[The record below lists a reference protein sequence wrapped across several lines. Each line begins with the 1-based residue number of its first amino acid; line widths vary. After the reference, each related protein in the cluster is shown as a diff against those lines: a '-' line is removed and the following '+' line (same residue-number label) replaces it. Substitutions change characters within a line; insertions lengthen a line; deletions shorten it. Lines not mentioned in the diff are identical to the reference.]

1 VFTLRSVETVMSPRI
16 FAQRFLSKSTGSKL
30 CGYAVVLLIGV
41 ILLSPLASAKIT
53 LSPTSLTF
61 GSQQVGT
68 TSPPQ
73 TITATNNKNLKVS
86 ITSIKVSAGFTQTN
100 TCGTQFL
107 GNGSCTISVSFA
119 PTTTGT
125 ITGTLTITD
134 SASNSPQTA
143 SLTGT
148 ATSGGG
154 NGIDVIQHIVFI
166 IKENRSFDN
175 YFGTFA
181 GANGATSGPISTG
194 STIPLGH
201 TPDRSRD
208 MGHSWND
215 ALTAINNGLMNQFDL
230 VQFGNIGGDY
240 MSMTQFYQTDIP
252 NYWNYAQTFTLSDA
266 TFSSLHGGSF
276 PNHMY
281 TIAAT
286 SADAIDNPFEPTHPQ
301 FSSWGCDAETG
312 TTVTL
317 QNTNGV
323 QSSVFPCFTNTT
335 LGDLLD
341 GAGISWKSY
350 APQENTSGYAW
361 NTYDSFN
368 QIRNSSLWATHVVG
382 WSNFVTDATN
392 GNLPAVS
399 WLVPDTADSDHPP
412 SSVCAGENWT
422 VKQIN
427 AIMQGPDWST
437 TAIFLTWDDFGG
449 FYDNAAP
456 MNPDYYG
463 FGPRVPMIIISPY
476 ALAKTVVH
484 TEYEF
489 SSVLKF
495 IETRFGLSNL
505 TSRDLDAADMTDA
518 FNFNQTPLPSLVL
531 STRSCPSDGPV
542 VSLGNA
548 KVSFGDVKV
557 GTTATLTRTLSN
569 TGSSTLDITD
579 ITIGSPYTQTNTCG
593 SSVKAGGSCTFTFKF
608 TPTADK
614 AQNAQCTIY
623 DNATSSPQI
632 YYLYGTGTSS
642 PEKAAQSQARRQQ
655 QTQSDKDGEDNQMI
669 DDD

>member
-1 VFTLRSVETVMSPRI
+1 MSARRFSP
-16 FAQRFLSKSTGSKL
+16 RFLSTL
-30 CGYAVVLLIGV
+30 TFPRLTDYAVVLFASVLF
-41 ILLSPLASAKIT
+41 LAPLASAKIT

-68 TSPPQ
+68 TSPAQ
-73 TITATNNKNLKVS
+73 TITATNNKDFKVS

-100 TCGTQFL
+100 TCGSTFQKD
-107 GNGSCTISVSFA
+107 GSCTISVSFS

-134 SASNSPQTA
+134 TAEGSPQTA
-143 SLTGT
+143 TLTGT

-154 NGIDVIQHIVFI
+154 TGIDVIQHVVFI

-175 YFGTFA
+175 YFGTFP

-201 TPDRSRD
+201 TPDRVRD

-215 ALTAINNGLMNQFDL
+215 ALTAINSGSMNQFDL
-230 VQFGNIGGDY
+230 VQFGNIDGDY
-240 MSMTQFYQTDIP
+240 MSMSQMYQTDIP
-252 NYWNYAQTFTLSDA
+252 NYWSYAQTYTLSDA

-276 PNHMY
+276 PNHLY

-286 SADAIDNPFEPTHPQ
+286 SADAILNPNEPTHPQ
-301 FSSWGCDAETG
+301 FSSWGCDAESG

-317 QNTNGV
+317 QNTEGV
-323 QSSVFPCFTNTT
+323 QTNVYPCFTNTT

-341 GAGISWKSY
+341 AANISWKSY
-350 APQENTSGYAW
+350 APNENTSGYAW
-361 NTYDSFN
+361 NTYDSFS
-368 QIRNSSLWATHVVG
+368 QIRNTDLWSEHVLG

-392 GNLPAVS
+392 GNLPSVS

-412 SSVCAGENWT
+412 SSACAGENWA
-422 VKQIN
+422 VQQIN
-427 AIMQGPDWST
+427 AIMQGPDWAT

-456 MNPDYYG
+456 TNPDYYG

-476 ALAKTVVH
+476 ALAAH
-484 TEYEF
+484 IDSTEYEF
-489 SSVLKF
+489 ASVLKF
-495 IETRFGLSNL
+495 IETRWGLTNL
-505 TSRDLDAADMTDA
+505 TDRDLDAANMTAA
-518 FNFNQTPLPSLVL
+518 FNFNQTPLPPLIL
-531 STRSCPSDGPV
+531 STRTCPTDGPI

-548 KVSFGDVKV
+548 KVSFGDVEV
-557 GTTATLTRTLSN
+557 GKSATLTRTLEN
-569 TGSSTLDITD
+569 TGDSTLTISDIV
-579 ITIGSPYTQTNTCG
+579 IGTPYTQTNTCKG
-593 SSVKAGGSCTFTFKF
+593 SVPASGTCTFTFTF
-608 TPTADK
+608 TPTKDEV
-614 AQNAQCTIY
+614 QNSSCTIT

-632 YYLYGTGTSS
+632 YSLYGTGTSS
-642 PEKAAQSQARRQQ
+642 EQKAAESAIKRQQ
-655 QTQSDKDGEDNQMI
+655 EGQKQSHKDGEDNQMI

>member
-1 VFTLRSVETVMSPRI
+1 MSSHTPAR
-16 FAQRFLSKSTGSKL
+16 RFLSTLTGSKA
-30 CGYAVVLLIGV
+30 CCYVVALLAGMIF
-41 ILLSPLASAKIT
+41 LSPLASAKIT

-68 TSPPQ
+68 TSPAQ
-73 TITATNNKNLKVS
+73 TITATNNKDFKVA
-86 ITSIKVSAGFTQTN
+86 ITSITVSAGFTQTN
-100 TCGTQFL
+100 TCGTTFQK
-107 GNGSCTISVSFA
+107 NGSCTISISFA

-134 SASNSPQTA
+134 TAQNSPQTA
-143 SLTGT
+143 TLTGT
-148 ATSGGG
+148 ATGGG
-154 NGIDVIQHIVFI
+154 GQGIDVIQHIVFI

-175 YFGTFA
+175 YFGTFP
-181 GANGATSGPISTG
+181 GANGATSGPVSDG

-215 ALTAINNGLMNQFDL
+215 ALTAINNGKMNQFDL

-252 NYWNYAQTFTLSDA
+252 NYWSYAQTFTLSDA

-286 SADAIDNPFEPTHPQ
+286 SADAIDNPNEPTHPQ

-317 QNTNGV
+317 QNTSGV

-341 GAGISWKSY
+341 AANISWKSY

-368 QIRNSSLWATHVVG
+368 QIRNSSLWAEHVFG

-392 GNLPAVS
+392 GNLPSVS

-412 SSVCAGENWT
+412 SSVCAGENW
-422 VKQIN
+422 VVQQIN
-427 AIMQGPDWST
+427 AIMQGPDWAT

-456 MNPDYYG
+456 ANPDYYG

-476 ALAKTVVH
+476 AQPAH
-484 TEYEF
+484 IDSTEYEF

-495 IETRFGLSNL
+495 IETRYGLTNL
-505 TSRDLDAADMTDA
+505 TSRDLDAANMTAA
-518 FNFNQTPLPSLVL
+518 FNFNQTPLPPLVL
-531 STRSCPSDGPV
+531 STRTCPPDGPV

-548 KVSFGDVKV
+548 KVSFGDVQV
-557 GTTATLTRTLSN
+557 GKTSTLTRTLSN
-569 TGSSTLDITD
+569 TGSSALDITN
-579 ITIGSPYTQTNTCG
+579 ITIGAPYTQTNTCG
-593 SSVKAGGSCTFTFKF
+593 STVNAGASCTFTFKF

-623 DNATSSPQI
+623 DNATSDPQI

-642 PEKAAQSQARRQQ
+642 AEKASQSAVKRQQ
-655 QTQSDKDGEDNQMI
+655 QTESNKDGEDNQMI